1 MKRVSNE
8 YETVL
13 PAPFANLK
21 EINIGIILLSC
32 YFLLDFGA
40 FQGVFDIV
48 NEIRLPFIVAVLSV
62 IYAGYL
68 VVMKRIDFKSMTTKR
83 FILLCS
89 FIIIYAQLSTEVES
103 DKRALL
109 TLFVQYFAN
118 YLIFIGCVKTPYQFV
133 FLLDIWLF
141 GILHSSFH
149 AIREGGKLYDSIWLK
164 DENHISLLVA
174 MAIPFALILF
184 KQYHS
189 KLKKL
194 FYLICLVFY
203 VVANIIAAS
212 RGGALAM
219 FVAGLLC
226 LLLYD
231 NKIRNLLFMA
241 SAVLVVFLVFTFG
254 PELNMTRSLSGRLTK
269 TMNQGTQEETVNDRL
284 YLWGFAMQMFDDHPI
299 LGVGPMN
306 YPVKFRS
313 YEKGERYSERGGVW
327 RVAHSTPLQWLAETG
342 AIGAIIFILVQV
354 ALYKNWKIVYLIKKK
369 KAVLD
374 QSKLRADISDFNNI
388 SHACM
393 ITQVAFWIGA
403 LFLTLLPYPF
413 YWCLIPFSEGW
424 KNIYLHHVEAKVKTT
439 ASPVDET
446 KETASVRPLYVG
458 KRRNQLKDR
467 NFSRTY
473 LN

>member
-1 MKRVSNE
+1 MKRAPNA

-21 EINIGIILLSC
+21 ELNVGMILLAF
-32 YFLLDFGA
+32 YFLFDFGA

-48 NEIRLPFIVAVLSV
+48 SELRLPFIVAALSV
-62 IYAGYL
+62 IYACYL
-68 VVMKRIDFKSMTTKR
+68 IVARKVDFRSTTTRR
-83 FILLCS
+83 FILLCF
-89 FIIIYAQLSTEVES
+89 FIIAYSQLSTEIEA
-103 DKRALL
+103 DKQALL
-109 TLFVQYFAN
+109 TLFVQYLAN
-118 YLIFIGCVKTPYQFV
+118 YLIFIACVKTPYQFI
-133 FLLDIWLF
+133 FMIDIWLL
-141 GILHSSFH
+141 GILHSSYH
-149 AIREGGKLYDSIWLK
+149 AIHQGGKLYDSIWLK

-174 MAIPFALILF
+174 MAIPFAFILF

-219 FVAGLLC
+219 FIATLLC

-231 NKIRNLLFMA
+231 NKVRNLLFMA
-241 SAVLVVFLVFTFG
+241 TAVLLVFLVFTYG
-254 PELNMTRSLSGRLTK
+254 PSLNMTRSLSGRLTT
-269 TMNQGTQEETVNDRL
+269 TMDQGTKEETVNDRL
-284 YLWGFAMQMFDDHPI
+284 YLWGFAIEMFDDHPI

-306 YPVKFRS
+306 YPAKFNS
-313 YEKGERYSERGGVW
+313 YEKGERYTDRGGLW

-342 AIGAIIFILVQV
+342 TIGGIILILVQV
-354 ALYKNWKIVYLIKKK
+354 ALYKNWKIIYLMKKR
-369 KAVLD
+369 
-374 QSKLRADISDFNNI
+374 RAGIAQPQMQAEISDLNNI

-393 ITQVAFWIGA
+393 ISQVAFWIGA

-424 KNIYLHHVEAKVKTT
+424 KNIYVNYVDAKEKTKT
-439 ASPVDET
+439 PVD
-446 KETASVRPLYVG
+446 ASEESTFDVPLN
-458 KRRNQLKDR
+458 KSKQRKQLKIR
-467 NFSRTY
+467 NLYRRRLS
-473 LN
+473 

>member
-1 MKRVSNE
+1 MKRTTNGH
-8 YETVL
+8 ETVL
-13 PAPFANLK
+13 PAPFVNFK
-21 EINIGIILLSC
+21 EINIGIILLAL
-32 YFLLDFGA
+32 YFLFDFGA

-48 NEIRLPFIVAVLSV
+48 SELRLPFIVAALSV

-68 VVMKRIDFKSMTTKR
+68 IVMKRIDFKSSTTRR

-109 TLFVQYFAN
+109 TLFLQYLAN
-118 YLIFIGCVKTPYQFV
+118 YFIFIGCVKTPYQFI
-133 FLLDIWLF
+133 FLLDIWLL
-141 GILHSSFH
+141 GIMHSSFH
-149 AIREGGKLYDSIWLK
+149 AIHQGGKLYDSIWLK

-194 FYLICLVFY
+194 FYLLCLVFY

-219 FVAGLLC
+219 VVGGLLC

-231 NKIRNLLFMA
+231 NKIRNLLFMGT
-241 SAVLVVFLVFTFG
+241 AVGIVFLVFTYG
-254 PELNMTRSLSGRLTK
+254 PQLNVTRSLTGRLTT
-269 TMNQGTQEETVNDRL
+269 TMEEGTKEETVNDRL
-284 YLWGFAMQMFDDHPI
+284 YLWGFAIQMFNDNPI

-306 YPVKFRS
+306 YPVKFYS
-313 YEKGERYSERGGVW
+313 YEKGQRYSERGGVW

-342 AIGAIIFILVQV
+342 TIGAIIFISVQA
-354 ALYKNWKIVYLIKKK
+354 ALFKNWRIIYLIKKK
-369 KAVLD
+369 IAAFSQPKM
-374 QSKLRADISDFNNI
+374 KTIMSDFNNI

-393 ITQVAFWIGA
+393 ISQVAFWIGA
-403 LFLTLLPYPF
+403 SFLTLLPYPF

-424 KNIYLHHVEAKVKTT
+424 KNIYLHYAEEKAKTT
-439 ASPVDET
+439 NAPLDET
-446 KETASVRPLYVG
+446 KENTLDRPFYMG
-458 KRRNQLKDR
+458 KRRNQLKNR
-467 NFSRTY
+467 NLSRTHP
-473 LN
+473 N

>member
-1 MKRVSNE
+1 MKRTSNE

-21 EINIGIILLSC
+21 ELNVGIILLAC
-32 YFLLDFGA
+32 YFLFDFGA

-48 NEIRLPFIVAVLSV
+48 NELRLPFIVAALSV

-68 VVMKRIDFKSMTTKR
+68 VVTRRIDFKSMTTKR
-83 FILLCS
+83 FILLCF
-89 FIIIYAQLSTEVES
+89 FIIIYAQLSTDIET
-103 DKRALL
+103 DKQALF
-109 TLFVQYFAN
+109 TLFVQYLAN
-118 YLIFIGCVKTPYQFV
+118 YLIFIACVKTPYQFI
-133 FLLDIWLF
+133 FLLDIWLL
-141 GILHSSFH
+141 GVLHSSYH
-149 AIREGGKLYDSIWLK
+149 AIHQGGKLYDSIWLK

-219 FVAGLLC
+219 FIAGLLC

-231 NKIRNLLFMA
+231 NKIRNLLIIA
-241 SAVLVVFLVFTFG
+241 TAVLLVFLVFTYG

-269 TMNQGTQEETVNDRL
+269 TINQGTQEETVNDRL
-284 YLWGFAMQMFDDHPI
+284 YLWGFAIKMFDDHPI

-306 YPVKFRS
+306 YPVKFYS
-313 YEKGERYSERGGVW
+313 YEKGERYSERGGLW

-342 AIGAIIFILVQV
+342 TIGSIIFILVQA
-354 ALYKNWKIVYLIKKK
+354 ALYKNWKIIYLIKKRRAALAK
-369 KAVLD
+369 QKT
-374 QSKLRADISDFNNI
+374 QADISDFNNI

-393 ITQVAFWIGA
+393 ISQVAFWIGA

-424 KNIYLHHVEAKVKTT
+424 KNIYLHYVDAKVKTT
-439 ASPVDET
+439 T
-446 KETASVRPLYVG
+446 
-458 KRRNQLKDR
+458 
-467 NFSRTY
+467 
-473 LN
+473 

>member
-13 PAPFANLK
+13 PATFANLR

-32 YFLLDFGA
+32 YFFLDFGA

-48 NEIRLPFIVAVLSV
+48 NELRLPFIVAALSV

-68 VVMKRIDFKSMTTKR
+68 VVMKRIDFKSITTKR
-83 FILLCS
+83 FMLLCA
-89 FIIIYAQLSTEVES
+89 FIIIYAQLSTDVET

-109 TLFVQYFAN
+109 TLFVQYLAN
-118 YLIFIGCVKTPYQFV
+118 YLIFIACVKTPYQFI
-133 FLLDIWLF
+133 FLLDMWLL

-184 KQYHS
+184 KQYRS
-189 KLKKL
+189 KMKKL

-203 VVANIIAAS
+203 VVVNIIAAS

-219 FVAGLLC
+219 VIGGLLC

-231 NKIRNLLFMA
+231 NKIRNLLFIGTTVA
-241 SAVLVVFLVFTFG
+241 IVFLVFTYG
-254 PELNMTRSLSGRLTK
+254 PQLNMTRSLSGRLTK
-269 TMNQGTQEETVNDRL
+269 TMDQGTHEETVNDRL
-284 YLWGFAMQMFDDHPI
+284 YLWGFAIQMFNDNPI

-306 YPVKFRS
+306 YPVKFYS
-313 YEKGERYSERGGVW
+313 YEKGEKYSERSGVW

-342 AIGAIIFILVQV
+342 VIGVIIFILLQA
-354 ALYKNWKIVYLIKKK
+354 ALYKNWKIIYLIKKK
-369 KAVLD
+369 
-374 QSKLRADISDFNNI
+374 RAIISQPKTQVAMSDFNNI

-393 ITQVAFWIGA
+393 ISQVAFWIGA

-413 YWCLIPFSEGW
+413 YWSLIPFSEGW
-424 KNIYLHHVEAKVKTT
+424 KNIYLHYVDEKAKTT
-439 ASPVDET
+439 NSPVDET
-446 KETASVRPLYVG
+446 KESTSDRPLHAG
-458 KRRNQLKDR
+458 KRRNQLKNR